1 MALLSP
7 SLTQPI
13 QSRSMIS
20 TEARTLRNH
29 FKSKYA
35 TRTFHTVCHV
45 CSTGLDLPKVGR
57 ISGFQFV
64 RCPFRRGEQTSTKE
78 RRDEHAFN
86 HKQARENF
94 HPIKQIKSKPSFA
107 KMVLHQY
114 TYIFV
119 IGTFFALLDAFNNGA
134 SE

>member
-1 MALLSP
+1 
-7 SLTQPI
+7 
-13 QSRSMIS
+13 MIS

-64 RCPFRRGEQTSTKE
+64 RQPFLRGEQTSTKE
-78 RRDEHAFN
+78 RRDTDDFDR
-86 HKQARENF
+86 KQARDDSRF
-94 HPIKQIKSKPSFA
+94 IKQIKSKPSLA

-134 SE
+134 SESW